1 MAHENMLR
9 MFCWNING
17 IRAIW
22 KKDFPAWFEKT
33 SPDILCLQ
41 ETKAQF
47 EQLDKEITEFGKY
60 EADFFSAEKKGYSG
74 VATYSRIKPK
84 SVRTGFDNPVYDNEG
99 RVIESE
105 YEKFTLFNVYFPN
118 GGRGPERVR
127 YKLDFYDELFTRCEE
142 LRHSGKKNIIICGDY
157 NTAHKEID
165 LARPKENQNT
175 SGFLPEERAYLDKI
189 VSMGYIDIFREYNKE
204 PGQYTYWDQITRA
217 RVRNVGWR
225 IDYFFIT
232 KEMRDMVVNAA
243 IHPDVMGSDHCPIEL
258 DVRV

>member
-142 LRHSGKKNIIICGDY
+142 LRHSGKRILLFAAIITQHIKKLTLHVLKKTKTHRVFCRKSVLILIRLSLWAILIFSA
-157 NTAHKEID
+157 NTIKS
-165 LARPKENQNT
+165 RGNT
-175 SGFLPEERAYLDKI
+175 PTGTRLP
-189 VSMGYIDIFREYNKE
+189 
-204 PGQYTYWDQITRA
+204 A
-217 RVRNVGWR
+217 RVCATWAGAL
-225 IDYFFIT
+225 IT
-232 KEMRDMVVNAA
+232 SLSPKKCA
-243 IHPDVMGSDHCPIEL
+243 IWLLMLPFTLMLWEATIARLSWM
-258 DVRV
+258 